1 MLSTTKVYVDSR
13 YAVQNS
19 GASVE
24 YQIPGGLDLKP
35 STRCWLSEFTCV
47 AAWDTIDST
56 NNILYLLEGTTH
68 RAVQIPHGVYDLE
81 SLRVAFQSALN
92 SASKTAS
99 MGTYSVELRASGS
112 AGGTFR
118 VYEVSCTTGT
128 FGLPSDANVNTAI
141 GPPISSTNSIVSFPS
156 GGAQLTSHTSGFVDL
171 RRVHSLY
178 IHSPSFA
185 AYNSLGPRG
194 VRSIVAKIPVSVG
207 YGGLV
212 TWLGTG
218 SEHDYIE
225 VGVSALTSLK
235 LELRD
240 AAGELLNLNNTHW
253 SCTLLFER

>member
-13 YAVQNS
+13 YAVENS

-47 AAWDTIDST
+47 AAWDTIDSS
-56 NNILYLLEGTTH
+56 NNTLYVLEGAFNRT
-68 RAVQIPHGVYDLE
+68 VQIPSGVYDLE
-81 SLRVAFQSALN
+81 SLRVAFEGALN
-92 SASKTAS
+92 NASKAPS
-99 MGTYSVELRASGS
+99 MGTYSVDLKASGS

-118 VYEVSCTTGT
+118 VYEVSCTAGT
-128 FGLPSDANVNTAI
+128 FGLPTA
-141 GPPISSTNSIVSFPS
+141 GVSSTNSIVSFPS
-156 GGAQLTSHTSGFVDL
+156 GGAQLASHTSGFVDL

-178 IHSPSFA
+178 IHSSSFA

-194 VRSIVAKIPVSVG
+194 VRTIVAKVPVNVG

-225 VGVSALTSLK
+225 AGVSALTSLK

-240 AAGELLNLNNTHW
+240 AAGALLNLNNTHW